1 MTGIHLSSFNLM
13 LQWKIEYLAN
23 EDLLYIKTCGV
34 MTTEFANTMLAE
46 IVEAA
51 KRHCCKRQLVDHRET
66 EFGFSMVEY
75 YERPRVNQKIGMEYT
90 WRVAMVF
97 AALTEETLFFETV
110 FQNRGY
116 TLRQF
121 DDIEKAKEW
130 VLT

>member
-1 MTGIHLSSFNLM
+1 M
-13 LQWKIEYLAN
+13 LEWKIEYLAK

-34 MTTEFANTMLAE
+34 MTTESANTMLAE
-46 IVEAA
+46 IVSAA
-51 KRHCCKRQLVDHRET
+51 KLHCCTRQLVDHRET
-66 EFGFSMVEY
+66 KFGFSMVEY

-97 AALTEETLFFETV
+97 PALTEETLFFETV

-121 DDIEKAKEW
+121 DDIDKAKEW
-130 VLT
+130 VLG

>member
-1 MTGIHLSSFNLM
+1 M
-13 LQWKIEYLAN
+13 LDWNIEYLAN

-34 MTTEFANTMLAE
+34 MTTEYANAMLAE

-51 KRHCCKRQLVDHRET
+51 KRHCCARQLVDHRET
-66 EFGFSMVEY
+66 KFGFSMIEY

-97 AALTEETLFFETV
+97 QALTEETLFFETV

-116 TLRQF
+116 TLRQYA
-121 DDIEKAKEW
+121 DINEAKKW